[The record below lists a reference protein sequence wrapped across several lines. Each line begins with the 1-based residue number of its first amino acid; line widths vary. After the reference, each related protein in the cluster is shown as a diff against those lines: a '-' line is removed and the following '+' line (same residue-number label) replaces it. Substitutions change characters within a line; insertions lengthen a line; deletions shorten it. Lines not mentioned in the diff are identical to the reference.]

1 MTDVTFHGLLK
12 SSFVHFIALGGLIF
26 VVFAMLDDTPSAPPP
41 DAIVLTAPEAAR
53 LVDQFTATW
62 RRPPTAQE
70 LEALMQS
77 WAVEEANVR
86 EALELGLDRGDAVI
100 RQRLNL
106 KMQFLSESGAAV
118 LEPEDAELQAYLDA
132 NPERFMQPPDI
143 AFEQVLLPEEG
154 AASEIRVLLE
164 NGADPATLG
173 VASLLPSFFPMTP
186 APVIDRTFGAG
197 FDATLAALPLNSWQG
212 PVPSGY
218 GQHLVRVTDRS
229 DPTLPPLS
237 EIRTRVEAEWRAD
250 RTKTLR
256 ESYTQ
261 AMLARY
267 SVTLPDAGE
276 VLNQ

>member
-1 MTDVTFHGLLK
+1 
-12 SSFVHFIALGGLIF
+12 
-26 VVFAMLDDTPSAPPP
+26 
-41 DAIVLTAPEAAR
+41 
-53 LVDQFTATW
+53 
-62 RRPPTAQE
+62 
-70 LEALMQS
+70 MQS

-143 AFEQVLLPEEG
+143 AFEQVLLPQEG
-154 AASEIRVLLE
+154 AASEIRLLLE

-173 VASLLPSFFPMTP
+173 VASLLPSSFPMTP

-197 FDATLAALPLNSWQG
+197 FDAALAALPLNSWQG

-237 EIRTRVEAEWRAD
+237 EIRNRVEAEWRAD

>member
-1 MTDVTFHGLLK
+1 MTDLTFHGLLK

-173 VASLLPSFFPMTP
+173 VASLLPSSFPMTP

-197 FDATLAALPLNSWQG
+197 FDATLATLPLNSWQG

-229 DPTLPPLS
+229 DPTLPPMS